1 MENANES
8 DLYKKTENKKSI
20 YFKERQKKINKYNI
34 ITRNKKDDISKEKR
48 LNTLRNSNL
57 NNNGEINN
65 QKINS
70 SAKLS

>member
-1 MENANES
+1 MNYNR
-8 DLYKKTENKKSI
+8 I
-20 YFKERQKKINKYNI
+20 RRQERQKKINKYNI

-48 LNTLRNSNL
+48 LNILRNSNL

>member
-1 MENANES
+1 MNYNR
-8 DLYKKTENKKSI
+8 I
-20 YFKERQKKINKYNI
+20 RRQERQKKINKYNI

-48 LNTLRNSNL
+48 LNILRNSNL
-57 NNNGEINN
+57 NNSGEINN

>member
-1 MENANES
+1 MNYNR
-8 DLYKKTENKKSI
+8 I
-20 YFKERQKKINKYNI
+20 RRQERQKKINKYNI

>member
-1 MENANES
+1 MNYNRIRRQE
-8 DLYKKTENKKSI
+8 T
-20 YFKERQKKINKYNI
+20 QKKINKYNI

>member
-1 MENANES
+1 MNYNR
-8 DLYKKTENKKSI
+8 I
-20 YFKERQKKINKYNI
+20 RRQERQKKINKYNI

-48 LNTLRNSNL
+48 LNILRNSNL

-70 SAKLS
+70 SSKLS